1 MKALLAAFCLVGQA
15 AAAECVVLGD
25 LGYVVPLDLPY
36 DKVVGEQEVTL
47 DLTAT
52 GLAFTEVSFFTFSA
66 LDSLEPSTLDTKA
79 LPNGL
84 KTKALPN
91 GLKLHYSTVVAPLG
105 GNAGSL
111 ATLAGW
117 LEGDIRLGVSCMSQE
132 ETPNP
137 EWCLPILEKLRP
149 EADGC
154 EKKED

>member
-47 DLTAT
+47 DLTAA
-52 GLAFTEVSFFTFSA
+52 GLAFTEVRFFTFSA
-66 LDSLEPSTLDTKA
+66 LDSLEPSTLD
-79 LPNGL
+79 
-84 KTKALPN
+84 TKALPN

-111 ATLAGW
+111 ASLAGW

>member
-47 DLTAT
+47 DLTAA

-66 LDSLEPSTLDTKA
+66 LDSLEPSTLD
-79 LPNGL
+79 
-84 KTKALPN
+84 TKALPN